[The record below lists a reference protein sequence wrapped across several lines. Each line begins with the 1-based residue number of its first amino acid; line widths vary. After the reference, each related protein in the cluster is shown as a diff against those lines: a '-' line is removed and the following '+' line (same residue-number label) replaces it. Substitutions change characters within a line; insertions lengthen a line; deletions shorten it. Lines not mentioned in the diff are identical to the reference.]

1 MAGHPFQMFMFYA
14 YILESNIKL
23 GEFYRGHTDDLK
35 RRVAEHNA
43 GKCPHTSKFKP
54 WKVKFYAAFETL
66 ALTQEF
72 EKYLK
77 TGSGCET
84 KFFIYAA
91 KGSGSLR
98 AARSLRR
105 CFQNSTNLPLL

>member
-1 MAGHPFQMFMFYA
+1 LGAQEGSFDIWFRATDGRPPFWISVFYA
-14 YILESNIKL
+14 YILESVTTP

-54 WKVKFYAAFETL
+54 WKVEFYAVFETSAL
-66 ALTQEF
+66 AQEF

-77 TGSGCET
+77 SGSGHA
-84 KFFIYAA
+84 FA
-91 KGSGSLR
+91 KRHLLR
-98 AARSLRR
+98 T
-105 CFQNSTNLPLL
+105 ST